1 VPPPMHQRGL
11 KTRLELPEFK
21 AVVVGHAGAHCG
33 ALAASYI
40 QAMRATAIIARFF
53 EIKAE
58 DLP

>member
-1 VPPPMHQRGL
+1 MHQRSL
-11 KTRLELPEFK
+11 KTRLESPEFK

-33 ALAASYI
+33 GAGGSYI

-58 DLP
+58 DQP

>member
-1 VPPPMHQRGL
+1 LSRRNSKRWWSVAL
-11 KTRLELPEFK
+11 VLT
-21 AVVVGHAGAHCG
+21 AV

-58 DLP
+58 DQP